1 MSNNERAALRE
12 RAVVYDEIT
21 NDTHRAPLTLEQ
33 LRQRLKHI
41 AGLCWGLSIDI
52 NNEFARNEALQ
63 KENKRL
69 QDEINGL
76 RAELK
81 LVRNRKNARGI
92 YRQKTAVKSKTESN
106 AATSPAVEQTPD
118 ERKEAQKKYKR
129 EYMRKRRG
137 GSLREEKL
145 NAKLATMTPEER
157 EKYLKQLE
165 AKRKY
170 NARYLAKKR
179 AAQGGNND

>member
-21 NDTHRAPLTLEQ
+21 NERDRRPLSLEQ

-52 NNEFARNEALQ
+52 HNEIERNEAL
-63 KENKRL
+63 KSENKRL
-69 QDEINGL
+69 QDEISGL
-76 RAELK
+76 QAELK
-81 LVRNRKNARGI
+81 LVRNRENVRGI
-92 YRQKTAVKSKTESN
+92 YRQKTRAVLEAELKGE
-106 AATSPAVEQTPD
+106 APPAPVKPKKEKPIA
-118 ERKEAQKKYKR
+118 ERT
-129 EYMRKRRG
+129 RK
-137 GSLREEKL
+137 LNEKL
-145 NAKLATMTPEER
+145 AAMTPEER

>member
-1 MSNNERAALRE
+1 MSASKTRKECAALRE

-21 NDTHRAPLTLEQ
+21 NERDRRPLSLEQ

-52 NNEFARNEALQ
+52 HNEIERNEAL
-63 KENKRL
+63 KSENKRL

-81 LVRNRKNARGI
+81 LLRNREKARGV
-92 YRQKTAVKSKTESN
+92 YKRKTR
-106 AATSPAVEQTPD
+106 ATL
-118 ERKEAQKKYKR
+118 EAQSNGETPAAPSKPKKEKPIAER
-129 EYMRKRRG
+129 TRK
-137 GSLREEKL
+137 LNEKL
-145 NAKLATMTPEER
+145 VAMTPEER

-179 AAQGGNND
+179 AAQGGNNV

>member
-1 MSNNERAALRE
+1 MSASKTREECAALRE
-12 RAVVYDEIT
+12 RKTVFDEIT
-21 NDTHRAPLTLEQ
+21 NERDTRPLTLEQ

-52 NNEFARNEALQ
+52 HNEIERNEAL
-63 KENKRL
+63 KNENKRL

-81 LVRNRKNARGI
+81 LVRNRENVRGI
-92 YRQKTAVKSKTESN
+92 YRQKTRAMLEAEANGEAPAAPSKPKKEKPI
-106 AATSPAVEQTPD
+106 A
-118 ERKEAQKKYKR
+118 ERTK
-129 EYMRKRRG
+129 
-137 GSLREEKL
+137 KL
-145 NAKLATMTPEER
+145 NAKLAAMTPEER

>member
-52 NNEFARNEALQ
+52 YNEIERNEAL
-63 KENKRL
+63 KNENKRL

-81 LVRNRKNARGI
+81 LVRNRENARGV
-92 YRQKTAVKSKTESN
+92 YKRKTRETL
-106 AATSPAVEQTPD
+106 
-118 ERKEAQKKYKR
+118 EAQLNGETPAAPYKPKKEKPVAER
-129 EYMRKRRG
+129 TRK
-137 GSLREEKL
+137 LNEKL
-145 NAKLATMTPEER
+145 AAMTSEER

>member
-1 MSNNERAALRE
+1 MSNNERTALRE

-81 LVRNRKNARGI
+81 LIRNRENARGI
-92 YRQKTAVKSKTESN
+92 YKRKTRETL
-106 AATSPAVEQTPD
+106 
-118 ERKEAQKKYKR
+118 EAQLNGETPAAPYKPKKEKPIAER
-129 EYMRKRRG
+129 TRK
-137 GSLREEKL
+137 LNEKL
-145 NAKLATMTPEER
+145 AAMTSEER

>member
-81 LVRNRKNARGI
+81 LIRNRENARGV
-92 YRQKTAVKSKTESN
+92 YKRKTRETL
-106 AATSPAVEQTPD
+106 
-118 ERKEAQKKYKR
+118 EAQLNGETPAAPYKPKKEKPIAER
-129 EYMRKRRG
+129 TRK
-137 GSLREEKL
+137 LNEKL
-145 NAKLATMTPEER
+145 AAMTSEER